1 MKLAQWR
8 SRSFAGAALLLL
20 ILTAAVAA
28 ACGSNAG
35 PGTSSAPAT
44 SAATRVPTAN
54 VATSVPACP
63 PSGSGSSL
71 TGAGSTFD
79 APLFSKQFDVY
90 NQQCKVQV
98 NYQSIGS
105 GGGIE
110 QITKKTV
117 NFGATDAPMTDDQI
131 KAAGGDIIH
140 VPVTLGAVSVGYN
153 LPGIKSGVKLSG
165 DGLAR
170 IFLGSIKK
178 WNDPALKSLNPGMD
192 LPDLDITVVHRSDG
206 SGTSFIFTN
215 YLSAVNAD
223 WKSKVGS
230 GTSPNWPTGA
240 GGKGSEGVAGLVKQ
254 TPGSVGYFELAFSTQ
269 NNISVATVQN
279 HDGQF
284 VAPTTA
290 GASAA
295 AAGQAG
301 SVPSDLRGV
310 LTDPPGAQTYPITGF
325 SWVVVNQAQSEANAG
340 KSVAYLLWWM
350 VHAGQQY
357 SDALSYAPLPDALV
371 KLNEAQIRKITV
383 GGSPVIPAQ

>member
-1 MKLAQWR
+1 MR
-8 SRSFAGAALLLL
+8 SPNRVAILGSVAALLAL
-20 ILTAAVAA
+20 AA
-28 ACGSNAG
+28 ACGSNN
-35 PGTSSAPAT
+35 PGGSSASAPAS
-44 SAATRVPTAN
+44 SAAIVVPTAN
-54 VATSVPACP
+54 VATSVQACP
-63 PSGSGSSL
+63 PNGSATSL

-79 APLFSKQFDVY
+79 APLFSKAFDTY
-90 NQQCKVQV
+90 NTQCKVQV

-110 QITKKTV
+110 QLTKKTV
-117 NFGATDAPMTDDQI
+117 NFGATDAPLTDAQI
-131 KAAGGDIIH
+131 KDAGGDVLHI
-140 VPVTLGAVSVGYN
+140 PVTLGAVSVGYDV
-153 LPGIKSGVKLSG
+153 PGLSSGVRMSG
-165 DGLAR
+165 DVLAK

-178 WNDPALKSLNPGMD
+178 WNDPALKSLNPSMN

-254 TPGSVGYFELAFSTQ
+254 TPGSIGYFELAYSTQ
-269 NNISVATVQN
+269 NNITTAMMQN

-284 VAPTTA
+284 TAPTTA

-301 SVPSDLRGV
+301 SVPSDLRAV

-325 SWVVVNQAQSEANAG
+325 SWVAVNQAQTDAAAG
-340 KSVAYLLWWM
+340 KSLTYLLWWL
-350 VHAGQQY
+350 VHSGQQY
-357 SDALSYAPLPDALV
+357 ANALSYAPLPDAIV
-371 KLNEAQIRKITV
+371 KLDEGQLKKVTV
-383 GGSPVIPAQ
+383 GGSPVITGG